1 MYSFYLG
8 RKQVFEPK
16 KAVMFK
22 SNELQVEP
30 NAKDLM
36 VFFIITQYALNVL
49 FIRVKQNTRNILSC
63 LEQILQTWSIFYYS
77 TSDHN
82 LLPQPLVVQSVITSI
97 VYSRWYG

>member
-1 MYSFYLG
+1 
-8 RKQVFEPK
+8 
-16 KAVMFK
+16 MFK

-63 LEQILQTWSIFYYS
+63 LEQILQT
-77 TSDHN
+77 
-82 LLPQPLVVQSVITSI
+82 
-97 VYSRWYG
+97 

>member
-63 LEQILQTWSIFYYS
+63 LEQILQT
-77 TSDHN
+77 
-82 LLPQPLVVQSVITSI
+82 
-97 VYSRWYG
+97 